1 MSSAPSIQ
9 GHCDRRFAGVRAAFA
24 DNFERRHEIGAA
36 VAVVVAGE
44 LVVDLGA
51 GHADLARTRPWE
63 RDTIA
68 NVYSCTKGM
77 VAICAHRL
85 IEEGRLD
92 LDAPV
97 ADYWPE
103 FAQAGKERLPGRW
116 LLSDRAEQAAREEV
130 RLGEALLDGDALC
143 AARAARVSVWPVRA

>member
-24 DNFERRHEIGAA
+24 DNFERRDEIGAA
-36 VAVVVAGE
+36 VAVVDGE
-44 LVVDLGA
+44 LVVDLCA

-97 ADYWPE
+97 ADY
-103 FAQAGKERLPGRW
+103 
-116 LLSDRAEQAAREEV
+116 
-130 RLGEALLDGDALC
+130 
-143 AARAARVSVWPVRA
+143 